1 MDNKDLFEDIDNIID
16 GKIKP
21 RTYIAIIID
30 ESGSMDDLRKVVVD
44 SFNEQI
50 QTIRQQSEEQDIFIS
65 LITFSHSVNEIVWN
79 ENIKFFKEMTLEDYN
94 PNSSTALND
103 AIGLTIEKFKE
114 FEVTKNTS
122 YLINIITDGF
132 ENCSR
137 KFRNKEIKR
146 LITELEKTELWSF
159 VWMISNMKSDYI
171 SSVYGS
177 SVNNVMVFDSSEKG
191 YQLGANIHT
200 TGTKAYLN
208 SRSAGM
214 TNTNNFYNNEIGDE
228 DNV

>member
-1 MDNKDLFEDIDNIID
+1 MDNKELFEDIDNIIE
-16 GKIKP
+16 GKVKP

-50 QTIRQQSEEQDIFIS
+50 QTIRQQSEEQDIFVS
-65 LITFSHSVNEIVWN
+65 LITFSNAVNKAVWN
-79 ENIKFFKEMTLEDYN
+79 ENIKFFKEMDIKDYK

-103 AIGLTIEKFKE
+103 AIGLTIDRFKG
-114 FEVTKNTS
+114 FEVTENTS

-137 KFRNKEIKR
+137 NFKNEEIKR
-146 LITELEKTELWSF
+146 MIVELEKTELWSF
-159 VWMISNMKSDYI
+159 VWMISNMDTNYI
-171 SSVYGS
+171 KTVYGAS
-177 SVNNVMVFDSSEKG
+177 INNVMVFDSSESG
-191 YQLGANIHT
+191 YQLGSHIHT

-208 SRSAGM
+208 SRSTGM
-214 TNTNNFYNNEIGDE
+214 RSTSNFYSNEIGDE